1 MAFRGFTEAKH
12 KDGALNDLETRV
24 KNTFNQVKNSRILG
38 GSLLSGVKLKSTAS
52 TSSYQ
57 VGGIGR
63 SILTVDAFGSVDAA
77 TIITVLTDRAILSK
91 TRISDWVA
99 GTSNAAT
106 ALSIANAFA
115 WATANP
121 LGFNVYQN
129 GTGSD
134 EVEILCVDGV
144 LNGVLLLPKVTG
156 GGFICGDIEPTISM
170 VPLAS
175 ALDFSV
181 NEFIRFGPRIFTSP
195 SEILPGVSRVNEVST
210 SAGSVKYL
218 KLGSLPPAMR
228 GGLYAYKLLRNPIPG
243 VGSGSKYMILNQD
256 RPSNIWS
263 GAGGGSLS
271 LFCDN
276 DCTVDMWVF

>member
-1 MAFRGFTEAKH
+1 MPFRGFTEAKH
-12 KDGALNDLETRV
+12 NDGALNDLEARL
-24 KNTFNQVKNSRILG
+24 KNTFNQVKSSRILG

-57 VGGIGR
+57 IGGIGR
-63 SILTVDAFGSVDAA
+63 SILTVDAFGSIDAA
-77 TIITVLTDRAILSK
+77 SLITILTDRAILSK
-91 TRISDWVA
+91 TRITDWVA

-115 WATANP
+115 WATVHP

-170 VPLAS
+170 VALHDV
-175 ALDFSV
+175 LDFSV
-181 NEFIRFGPRIFTSP
+181 NEFIRFGPRAFTSP
-195 SEILPGVSRVNEVST
+195 SESLPGAFRVNEVSV
-210 SAGSVKYL
+210 SAGSVRYL
-218 KLGSLPPAMR
+218 KLDSLPPAMR

-243 VGSGSKYMILNQD
+243 VSSDSKYMVLNQD
-256 RPSNIWS
+256 RPSKIWS
-263 GAGGGSLS
+263 EAGSGTLS
-271 LFCDN
+271 LLCDN
-276 DCTVDMWVF
+276 DCTVDLWVF